1 MKIIE
6 EKEIVTFQRYV
17 SEDGQYSRS
26 VKNLSEEE
34 KERIK
39 KDIKDYETSAKGVL
53 FSRLKERN
61 VIRQIEHT
69 NASEHSDGTPLSE
82 SEKLAQVSAWLLDN
96 IMDDGCARSDYFM
109 FMPKTEE
116 DIQDMFKYLKL
127 EYQYMSVPDGSE
139 TPGHYKNTL
148 KIETGKAYILMLNTE
163 CEYYSFILPDLLKER
178 VVKMCD
184 YYTKL
189 GKEWLKNK

>member
-17 SEDGQYSRS
+17 SEDGQFSRS

-34 KERIK
+34 KERVK

-61 VIRQIEHT
+61 VIRLIEHT
-69 NASEHSDGTPLSE
+69 NTTEHPDGTPLSE
-82 SEKLAQVSAWLLDN
+82 SEKTAQVSAWLLDN
-96 IMDDGCARSDYFM
+96 IMDDGCTRSDYFM

-139 TPGHYKNTL
+139 TPGQYRNTL

-163 CEYYSFILPDLLKER
+163 CEYYSFILPELLKER